1 MRLTTIIFL
10 GLTFQAI
17 TLKAQKYEDYIGGGH
32 ARDIKV
38 ISSSTKTEFPL
49 DYEAGPESTVNGA
62 GLDATLMEASRLL
75 TQATLGADMKTIKS
89 VAKTGIEP
97 WIDDQLEK
105 PASIYL
111 DQVRDLFNV
120 TNQWRL
126 NHGSDSTDLDER
138 ANWSHFMYAWWENN
152 MFNDDLLRQR
162 VALALS
168 EILVTS
174 VETDLS
180 AFGEGVASYYDIFS
194 KNAFGNYRDI
204 LKQVTYHPAMGFYL
218 SHLNNPLTIPSENI
232 HPDENYARE
241 IMQLFTIGLYELNN
255 DGSRKTDANGQFIP
269 TYNND
274 NIKEMAKI
282 FTGLGPGAI
291 VPNEWVTEPDFGYGI
306 WITDMTKP
314 MKMYPEWHEPGS
326 KTLLNG
332 YTIPAGNT
340 GDMDIELAI
349 DHLFNHPNVGPFICT
364 QLIQRLVKSNPSAQ
378 YIDRIASV
386 FNNNGNGVRGDL
398 RSVVKAILTD
408 SEARECDAINDPS
421 NGKLKEPLLRF
432 TQFARAVEK
441 DQAYG
446 NYWNIGYSFW
456 RETGQMIMSSPSVF
470 NFFLPAYQPVG
481 PLAEAGLIGPEFQI
495 HNTKT
500 SVGYMNMVYYWTR
513 WEVLF
518 ENWFDE
524 NPNVSTDFYKLEPLA
539 RNPEV
544 LLNYFDVLFTYGM
557 LADESRK
564 IIKETCN
571 ELIYN
576 DFKHSRA
583 ALATYLLLISP
594 DFNIQK

>member
-1 MRLTTIIFL
+1 MRLTSIIFL
-10 GLTFQAI
+10 NLIFHTF
-17 TLKAQKYEDYIGGGH
+17 TLHAQKYEDYIGAGH

-38 ISSSTKTEFPL
+38 ISSSSKSEYPL
-49 DYEAGPESTVNGA
+49 DYIAGPETTVNGA
-62 GLDATLMEASRLL
+62 GMDAELMKASRLL
-75 TQATLGADMKTIKS
+75 TQATLGPDMKTIKS

-105 PASIYL
+105 PASVYL
-111 DQVRDLFNV
+111 EQVRDIFHV

-126 NHGSDSTDLDER
+126 NHGDDSTDLDER

-152 MFNDDLLRQR
+152 MFNEDLLRQR

-194 KNAFGNYRDI
+194 KNAFGNYKDI
-204 LKQVTYHPAMGFYL
+204 LKQVTYHPVMGFYL
-218 SHLNNPLTIPSENI
+218 SHLNNPRTISSENI
-232 HPDENYARE
+232 HPDENFARE
-241 IMQLFTIGLYELNN
+241 VMQLFTIGLYELNN
-255 DGSRKTDANGQFIP
+255 DGSRKTDANGKFIP

-274 NIKEMAKI
+274 NIKEMAKV

-291 VPNEWVTEPDFGYGI
+291 VPNEWVAEPDFGYGI

-314 MKMYPEWHEPGS
+314 MKMYPNWHEPGE

-332 YTIPAGNT
+332 YAIPAGNS
-340 GDMDIELAI
+340 GDKDIELAV
-349 DHLFNHPNVGPFICT
+349 DHLFNHPNVGPFISK
-364 QLIQRLVKSNPSAQ
+364 QLIQKLIKSNPSPQ

-398 RSVVKAILTD
+398 KSVIKAILTD
-408 SEARECDAINDPS
+408 DEARNCEAINDPS

-432 TQFARAVEK
+432 TQFARAIEK

-446 NYWNIGYSFW
+446 NFWNIGYSFW

-470 NFFLPAYQPVG
+470 NFFLPSFQPIG
-481 PLAEAGLIGPEFQI
+481 PLADAGLIGPEFQI

-500 SVGYMNMVYYWTR
+500 SIGYMNMAYYWTR
-513 WEVLF
+513 WESLF
-518 ENWFDE
+518 ENWLDD

-539 RNPEV
+539 RNPEI
-544 LLNYFDVLFTYGM
+544 LLNYIDVLFTYGM
-557 LADESRK
+557 LTDDTRK
-564 IIKETCN
+564 VIKETCN

-576 DFKHSRA
+576 DFKHNRA
-583 ALATYLLLISP
+583 SLATYLMLISP